1 MKTEEFINI
10 LKKLQTIGVDVS
22 KIIWSDTIETLAE
35 KSEISK
41 EKLEEIGLDPMLKI
55 GLKRTNIAQAYRG
68 KGNSKPP
75 TQEQIEKLAKLGI
88 SIEKRRR
95 DTVQEFIDT
104 LEILQTIGVD
114 VSKLVTIDT
123 VETLAKR
130 SEISKEKLEEMGLDS
145 TLKIG
150 NQKTRIGQAYRG
162 KGTNKPPTKEQVEEL
177 VKLGVSLEK
186 QEKDTMQEFINILR
200 KLQTIGV
207 NVSKL
212 VARDTIET
220 LAKKSGISS
229 EKLEKTGLDPTLR
242 IGNKKTTIVQAY
254 RGQGTN
260 KPPTK
265 KQVEELAKLGIS
277 LERKRITGKK
287 IAKASIISLT
297 KQKMKIEE
305 FINILKTLQ
314 TIGVDV
320 SKIVRNDTIETLA
333 KKSGISKEKLEEIG
347 LDPMLKIGLKRTTIV
362 QAYRGK
368 GNSKP
373 PTQEQIEK
381 LAKLGISIEKRKRDT
396 VQEFIDTLEILQT
409 IGVDISKLVAKDT
422 IETLAEKSGISKEKL
437 EEIGLDL
444 TLKIG
449 NQRTN
454 IVQAYRGKG
463 NSKPPTQEQ
472 IEELAKLGISSEK
485 QRRGTVQE
493 FIDTLEILQ
502 TIGVDVSKLTENDTI
517 EKLAKKSEI
526 SREKVEE
533 IGVDP
538 AQKIGNKKH
547 NIAQAYRGQ
556 GTCEPPTEKQVEEIA
571 KLGISLERKRTTGK
585 KIVEASIISLTAPEM
600 ADTEDAVLKA
610 LVKQRKQKLR

>member
-1 MKTEEFINI
+1 MKVEEFINI

-22 KIIWSDTIETLAE
+22 KLVAKDTIETLAK
-35 KSEISK
+35 KS
-41 EKLEEIGLDPMLKI
+41 
-55 GLKRTNIAQAYRG
+55 
-68 KGNSKPP
+68 
-75 TQEQIEKLAKLGI
+75 GI
-88 SIEKRRR
+88 NR
-95 DTVQEFIDT
+95 
-104 LEILQTIGVD
+104 
-114 VSKLVTIDT
+114 
-123 VETLAKR
+123 
-130 SEISKEKLEEMGLDS
+130 EKLEEMGLDS

-186 QEKDTMQEFINILR
+186 QEKDTMQEFINILK

-207 NVSKL
+207 DVSRMS
-212 VARDTIET
+212 ARDTIET
-220 LAKKSGISS
+220 LAGKSGISS

-517 EKLAKKSEI
+517 ETLAKKSEI

-600 ADTEDAVLKA
+600 ADTEDAALKA

>member
-1 MKTEEFINI
+1 MKIEEFINI
-10 LKKLQTIGVDVS
+10 LKK
-22 KIIWSDTIETLAE
+22 
-35 KSEISK
+35 
-41 EKLEEIGLDPMLKI
+41 
-55 GLKRTNIAQAYRG
+55 
-68 KGNSKPP
+68 
-75 TQEQIEKLAKLGI
+75 
-88 SIEKRRR
+88 
-95 DTVQEFIDT
+95 
-104 LEILQTIGVD
+104 LQTIGVD

-186 QEKDTMQEFINILR
+186 QEHTVQEFINIL
-200 KLQTIGV
+200 
-207 NVSKL
+207 
-212 VARDTIET
+212 
-220 LAKKSGISS
+220 KK
-229 EKLEKTGLDPTLR
+229 
-242 IGNKKTTIVQAY
+242 
-254 RGQGTN
+254 
-260 KPPTK
+260 
-265 KQVEELAKLGIS
+265 
-277 LERKRITGKK
+277 
-287 IAKASIISLT
+287 
-297 KQKMKIEE
+297 
-305 FINILKTLQ
+305 
-314 TIGVDV
+314 
-320 SKIVRNDTIETLA
+320 
-333 KKSGISKEKLEEIG
+333 
-347 LDPMLKIGLKRTTIV
+347 
-362 QAYRGK
+362 
-368 GNSKP
+368 
-373 PTQEQIEK
+373 
-381 LAKLGISIEKRKRDT
+381 
-396 VQEFIDTLEILQT
+396 LQT

-517 EKLAKKSEI
+517 ETLAKKSEI

-585 KIVEASIISLTAPEM
+585 KIVEASIIISLTAPEM
-600 ADTEDAVLKA
+600 ADTEDAALKA
-610 LVKQRKQKLR
+610 LVEQREQKLR

>member
-1 MKTEEFINI
+1 MKIEEFINI
-10 LKKLQTIGVDVS
+10 LKK
-22 KIIWSDTIETLAE
+22 
-35 KSEISK
+35 
-41 EKLEEIGLDPMLKI
+41 
-55 GLKRTNIAQAYRG
+55 
-68 KGNSKPP
+68 
-75 TQEQIEKLAKLGI
+75 
-88 SIEKRRR
+88 
-95 DTVQEFIDT
+95 
-104 LEILQTIGVD
+104 LQTIGVD

-150 NQKTRIGQAYRG
+150 NKKHNIAQAYRG

-186 QEKDTMQEFINILR
+186 QEKDTMQEFINILK

-207 NVSKL
+207 DVSKMSK
-212 VARDTIET
+212 RDTIET
-220 LAKKSGISS
+220 LAKKSGISR
-229 EKLEKTGLDPTLR
+229 EKVEEIGLDSAEK
-242 IGNKKTTIVQAY
+242 IGSKKSTISQAY
-254 RGQGTN
+254 RGQG
-260 KPPTK
+260 KYKRPTK
-265 KQVEELAKLGIS
+265 EQVEELAKLGIS
-277 LERKRITGKK
+277 LEERN
-287 IAKASIISLT
+287 IS
-297 KQKMKIEE
+297 QE
-305 FINILKTLQ
+305 FIDTLKTLQ

-517 EKLAKKSEI
+517 ETLAKKSEI

-585 KIVEASIISLTAPEM
+585 KIVEASIIISLTAPEM
-600 ADTEDAVLKA
+600 ADTEDAALKA
-610 LVKQRKQKLR
+610 LVEQREQKLR